1 MAEPEPAVRIP
12 TLPIPGGSG
21 PSVQTVAEG
30 NHASAPNHATSQAA
44 ASASAAASSPSPSVV
59 AGPESA
65 AVPVALPKQ
74 CTTCGNRYPQD
85 FVVCPIDATA
95 LDVDTS
101 EDADPLVGQIVAGT
115 YRILRVVGE
124 GGMGKVYE
132 AQHLRLGHR
141 KVAVKVLHPEYS
153 RDRDVVSR
161 FQREA
166 ESASSITHPNVIEVY
181 DVDTTADGRPF
192 LVGEFLEGEE
202 LGNHLDRVGKVE
214 IGQAVRLVRQVCR
227 ALIAAHEKGIV
238 HRDMKPENVFM
249 IARDGQAHVK
259 VIDFGISKSGKG
271 ETHLTKTGMIIGT
284 PAYMAPEQARG
295 DKVDVRA
302 DVYATGALL
311 YTTLTGHRPF
321 ESDDPTATLTMV
333 LTEEPKRPRELLED
347 IPEGLELVVQ
357 RAMAKNPADRYQT
370 MDELDSAL
378 GNFDVAAPMM
388 TLSAPTLEK
397 HGDVAVISHHGVTG
411 AESKGK
417 TMVARASSASSQDFQ
432 REARDAKVARPMI
445 VTLTAVIAGWFLIGF
460 VDALG
465 GAVRMFR
472 TGDITLTE
480 AILLGLGSGFLAVT
494 PAVLFILHV
503 RKVVWPNSVRAVE
516 LADDLR
522 RTAAAAF
529 IGYGAAAILARAFD
543 TIVLRESV
551 ALASGA
557 WDASF
562 FAVSF
567 VAALVAGGVG
577 PLARFSRRKKG

>member
-1 MAEPEPAVRIP
+1 M
-12 TLPIPGGSG
+12 T
-21 PSVQTVAEG
+21 
-30 NHASAPNHATSQAA
+30 AA
-44 ASASAAASSPSPSVV
+44 KSAAA
-59 AGPESA
+59 
-65 AVPVALPKQ
+65 VALPKQ

-214 IGQAVRLVRQVCR
+214 IGQAIRLVRQVCR
-227 ALIAAHEKGIV
+227 ALTAAHDKGIV

-295 DKVDVRA
+295 DKVDARA

-370 MDELDSAL
+370 MIELDSAL
-378 GNFDVAAPMM
+378 GNFDIAAPM
-388 TLSAPTLEK
+388 LSTPTLET

-417 TMVARASSASSQDFQ
+417 TMVARASGAFSQDFQ
-432 REARDAKVARPMI
+432 REARDAKVARPTI
-445 VTLTAVIAGWFLIGF
+445 VTLSVVIASWFLIGF

-465 GAVRMFR
+465 GCVRMFR

-494 PAVLFILHV
+494 PAVLFILHL
-503 RKVVWPNSVRAVE
+503 RKVVWPNSVKAVE

-522 RTAAAAF
+522 RIAGAAF
-529 IGYGAAAILARAFD
+529 IGYGAAAILSRAFD
-543 TIVLRESV
+543 TIVLRESG

-557 WDASF
+557 WDATF

-577 PLARFSRRKKG
+577 PLARFSRRKRG

>member
-21 PSVQTVAEG
+21 PSVLQQAEQAP
-30 NHASAPNHATSQAA
+30 ASQHHQH
-44 ASASAAASSPSPSVV
+44 SPSPPASVV
-59 AGPESA
+59 A
-65 AVPVALPKQ
+65 AVTLPKK
-74 CTTCGNRYPQD
+74 CTTCGNHYPQD

-95 LDVDTS
+95 LDFDTS
-101 EDADPLVGQIVAGT
+101 EDADALVGQIIAGT

-141 KVAVKVLHPEYS
+141 KVSVKVLHPEFA

-166 ESASSITHPNVIEVY
+166 ESASAITHPNVLEVY

-192 LVGEFLEGEE
+192 MVGEFLVGEE
-202 LGNHLDRVGKVE
+202 LGDHLERVGRVE
-214 IGQAVRLVRQVCR
+214 INQTVRLVRQVCQ

-249 IARDGQAHVK
+249 IAREGMAHVK
-259 VIDFGISKSGKG
+259 VIDFGISKSGTG
-271 ETHLTKTGMIIGT
+271 QTHLTRTGMIIGT

-295 DKVDVRA
+295 DKVDARA
-302 DVYATGALL
+302 DIYATGALL
-311 YTTLTGHRPF
+311 YTMLTGQRPF
-321 ESDDPTATLTMV
+321 DSDDPTATLTLV
-333 LTEEPKRPRELLED
+333 LTEEPKRPRELHGE

-370 MDELDSAL
+370 MSELDAAL
-378 GNFDVAAPMM
+378 AQFDMLAAP
-388 TLSAPTLEK
+388 SAPTLEQ
-397 HGDVAVISHHGVTG
+397 HGDSMVISHHGLTSDASG
-411 AESKGK
+411 GK
-417 TMVARASSASSQDFQ
+417 ARTMVARHGSAPSLVQQ
-432 REARDAKVARPMI
+432 RETREAKLARPTI
-445 VTLTAVIAGWFLIGF
+445 VTLSATIAAWFLVGF

-472 TGDITLTE
+472 TGDLTLTE

-494 PAVLFILHV
+494 PAVLFVLHV
-503 RKVVWPNSVRAVE
+503 RKVVWPNSVKAVE

-522 RTAAAAF
+522 RTAGAALA
-529 IGYGAAAILARAFD
+529 GYGAAAIAVRAFD
-543 TIVLRESV
+543 TVLLRQSSELS
-551 ALASGA
+551 AGA
-557 WDASF
+557 WDVGLF
-562 FAVSF
+562 LVSF
-567 VAALVAGGVG
+567 IAALVAGGVG
-577 PLARFSRRKKG
+577 PMARFSRRKKG

>member
-1 MAEPEPAVRIP
+1 MADPGPAVRIP

-21 PSVQTVAEG
+21 PSVQTAAEG
-30 NHASAPNHATSQAA
+30 NHASVPNAPTIPVPPGDSPPP
-44 ASASAAASSPSPSVV
+44 ASVAS
-59 AGPESA
+59 PESA

-101 EDADPLVGQIVAGT
+101 EDADALVGQIIAGT

-141 KVAVKVLHPEYS
+141 RVAVKVLHPEYS

-259 VIDFGISKSGKG
+259 VIDFGISKSGTG

-295 DKVDVRA
+295 DKVDARA

-321 ESDDPTATLTMV
+321 ESEDPTATLTMV

-370 MDELDSAL
+370 MEELDGAL
-378 GNFDVAAPMM
+378 ANFDVAMP
-388 TLSAPTLEK
+388 LSAPTLEQ
-397 HGDVAVISHHGVTG
+397 HGNIAVISHHGITG
-411 AESKGK
+411 DASGGKGK
-417 TMVARASSASSQDFQ
+417 TVMARQGSAPALQ
-432 REARDAKVARPMI
+432 REARDAKIARPMI
-445 VTLTAVIAGWFLIGF
+445 VTLTSIIAGWFLIGF

-472 TGDITLTE
+472 TGDLTLTE

-503 RKVVWPNSVRAVE
+503 RKVVWPNSVKAVE

-522 RTAAAAF
+522 RMAGAAF
-529 IGYGAAAILARAFD
+529 IGYGAAAILSRAFD
-543 TIVLRESV
+543 TIVLRQSA

-557 WDASF
+557 WDAAF

-567 VAALVAGGVG
+567 AAALVAGGVG